1 VTPFGARVR
10 QLRARHGVS
19 LSWMAGQLGVSPA
32 YLSALEHGRRGKP
45 TFTLVQGMI
54 HHLGVIWDE
63 ADELVRLAEISEPRV
78 TIDTGG
84 LEPEA
89 TLFAN
94 RLARKIR
101 DLSDAELAALNRVL
115 DGAGVDKG

>member
-1 VTPFGARVR
+1 MTPFGQRVR
-10 QLRARHGVS
+10 QLRAARGVS
-19 LSWMAGQLGVSPA
+19 LAWMAAQLGVSPA

-54 HHLGVIWDE
+54 HHLGVIWDD
-63 ADELVRLAEISEPRV
+63 ADELIRLAEISEPRV

-84 LEPEA
+84 LDPAA

-94 RLARKIR
+94 RLARQVR
-101 DLSDAELAALNRVL
+101 DLSDADLAALNRVL
-115 DGAGVDKG
+115 DRAGGG